1 MPLILATSIPLASLK
16 AQSGN
21 ATVKSSDAFAFS
33 FFNDCTGEVVSG
45 VVDVKSTLHVSPDGN
60 GGFHAHIHNVFN
72 GRAVG
77 ETSGIQ
83 YVGPQSDHDS
93 FNNSS
98 GGIVEETFTL
108 NFRFLSN
115 GPADNVL
122 THILL
127 HVTVSP
133 EGDVKTEILDVTEEC
148 RG

>member
-1 MPLILATSIPLASLK
+1 
-16 AQSGN
+16 
-21 ATVKSSDAFAFS
+21 
-33 FFNDCTGEVVSG
+33 
-45 VVDVKSTLHVSPDGN
+45 
-60 GGFHAHIHNVFN
+60 
-72 GRAVG
+72 
-77 ETSGIQ
+77 
-83 YVGPQSDHDS
+83 
-93 FNNSS
+93 
-98 GGIVEETFTL
+98 VEETFTL